1 MDNYHLFVM
10 DKDYCPDNDSI
21 IYRNACD
28 NCDHYNGFQLENG
41 ERCIKCSFYEDL
53 ERKQKENN
61 IISPHGVNMG

>member
-1 MDNYHLFVM
+1 MDSYHLFVM

-53 ERKQKENN
+53 ERK
-61 IISPHGVNMG
+61 